1 MVKRTPRQQSKH
13 DTRVR
18 RIAGGYKSQGWK
30 VKADVKGSPAPRTI
44 YGRQPDVIA
53 TKGKQM
59 RIIEVETKDSY
70 KKDISQRNAFK
81 RFASLDKKRKFRTS
95 VV

>member
-1 MVKRTPRQQSKH
+1 MVKRNLRQQSKH

-18 RIAGGYKSQGWK
+18 KIAGGYKSQGWK
-30 VKADVKGSPAPRTI
+30 VKADVKGSSAPRTI

-53 TKGKQM
+53 TKGKKM
-59 RIIEVETKDSY
+59 RIVEVETKSSLN
-70 KKDISQRNAFK
+70 KDLAQRNAFR
-81 RFASLDKKRKFRTS
+81 RFAGLNKKRKFRTS